1 MEDRTKKTQPSS
13 EQGHKKQSQGNT
25 QAPKGANPA
34 RESERSE
41 KSSNSTTQQ
50 GHSSK
55 QGSQNEREER
65 DRNF

>member
-25 QAPKGANPA
+25 QAPKGANPT
-34 RESERSE
+34 RESNNAG
-41 KSSNSTTQQ
+41 KSSTSTQQ
-50 GHSSK
+50 GRK
-55 QGSQNEREER
+55 EEGQYNEREER